1 MRGKSRKAARRV
13 RCQLVL
19 DAVGKK
25 LIRCKNP
32 ATRKLPDGTPLC
44 EQHWRISADGG
55 TVAKIIPF
63 RKPRRLTPEIVGEL
77 FRIHSSC
84 VHDQEGKCG
93 LLISVSSLTWEL
105 NQAANI
111 ANEEDKGFKRHDPM
125 CAARPISDHDIER
138 VVEGRR
144 LADSMNEEPE

>member
-1 MRGKSRKAARRV
+1 MSKVKPQRV
-13 RCQLVL
+13 HCQLVL
-19 DAVGKK
+19 DAKGKR

-32 ATRKLPDGTPLC
+32 AKHLLLDGTPLC
-44 EQHWRISADGG
+44 AVHWRISRRRKIP
-55 TVAKIIPF
+55 VAKIMPF

-77 FRIHSSC
+77 LRIHSSC
-84 VHDQEGKCG
+84 VHDQEGTCG

-111 ANEEDKGFKRHDPM
+111 ANEEDKGFKRHNEM

-138 VVEGRR
+138 VLEGRR

>member
-1 MRGKSRKAARRV
+1 VGKVKPHRV

-19 DAVGKK
+19 DAKGKE

-32 ATRKLPDGTPLC
+32 AKYRLPDGTPLC
-44 EQHWRISADGG
+44 AVHWLRRRKIP
-55 TVAKIIPF
+55 VAKIMPF

-77 FRIHSSC
+77 LRIHSSC
-84 VHDQEGKCG
+84 VHDQAGKSP
-93 LLISVSSLTWEL
+93 LLVSVSSLTWEL

-111 ANEEDKGFKRHDPM
+111 GNEEDNAFRRVDPM

-138 VVEGRR
+138 IVEGKR